1 MGLVQFDRG
10 CPVLVWSDM
19 GLSGLGLVRAGGVLL
34 ITLHAKEDWQSR
46 QAACPDG
53 SAGLR
58 RRWLP
63 SNSSWLMSPP
73 SSQQHIPCYAVFQTV
88 FLPPLW
94 NTKLTPCTLHFT
106 KRMIRIGIREVVMLA
121 SKQRCNFLSRHSLQN
136 LQTYLSQYFQTF
148 GRLKI
153 EIRVFLN
160 LLCPRKISFW
170 YLQEILFHI
179 LGLIIL
185 NHLGLLTHYGPK
197 FGQFFIL
204 GHLDHFA
211 ILVSINHY
219 SRYKHHLC
227 YSWPLWPFWF
237 PCWAILQNPFF
248 WEILQTTAGACAG
261 IPTQADEGVRR
272 DLQS

>member
-121 SKQRCNFLSRHSLQN
+121 SKQRCNFLSRPLTPKPTNLPFAVFSNLWQTQN
-136 LQTYLSQYFQTF
+136 WNTGLSEFVVPQ
-148 GRLKI
+148 K
-153 EIRVFLN
+153 N
-160 LLCPRKISFW
+160 
-170 YLQEILFHI
+170 
-179 LGLIIL
+179 
-185 NHLGLLTHYGPK
+185 
-197 FGQFFIL
+197 
-204 GHLDHFA
+204 
-211 ILVSINHY
+211 
-219 SRYKHHLC
+219 
-227 YSWPLWPFWF
+227 
-237 PCWAILQNPFF
+237 
-248 WEILQTTAGACAG
+248 
-261 IPTQADEGVRR
+261 
-272 DLQS
+272 